1 MGIQADT
8 GAPEN
13 KKQEESKMK
22 KKVLLTPGPTPVPE
36 RALTRMA
43 MPIMHHRH
51 SEFKKVLG
59 EVREGLRY
67 IFQTKSEVIIFASSG
82 TGAMEAAV
90 SNTLCKGDPVLV
102 VQGGKFGERWAQIC
116 KAFGVNADIIE
127 VEWGK
132 AVKVSD
138 VESKLKAKSYKALLV
153 QATETSTGVK
163 HPVKELADLVRGT
176 DTLFIVDGVTG
187 VGVFPL
193 PFDEWGI
200 DVLVTG
206 SQKALMLPPGLAFAA
221 LSEKAWKACDRSD
234 LPKYYFNFKKELK
247 NLSNNET
254 AYTPAVS
261 LLVGLHEVIKIYK
274 EETLEKIFAEN
285 AKMALATR
293 EALKAIGLKLFA
305 PESPS
310 EACTAAW
317 TPEGVDGAEV
327 VKRIRDVYGY
337 AIAGGQD
344 KVKGKIIRIAH
355 MGYITRFDI
364 IACISALEQT
374 LMDLGYK
381 FELGAGVRRAEQIFG
396 D

>member
-1 MGIQADT
+1 
-8 GAPEN
+8 
-13 KKQEESKMK
+13 MK
-22 KKVLLTPGPTPVPE
+22 KKTLLTPGPTPVPE

-43 MPIMHHRH
+43 MPALHHRH

-59 EVREGLRY
+59 EVREGLKY
-67 IFQTKSEVIIFASSG
+67 IFSTKGEVIIFASSG

-90 SNTLCKGDPVLV
+90 TNTLCKGDQVLV
-102 VQGGKFGERWAQIC
+102 VRSGKFGERWADIC
-116 KAFGVNADIIE
+116 KAYGLNADCID

-132 AVKVSD
+132 AVEVAE
-138 VESKLKAKSYKALLV
+138 VEARLKAKPYKAFLI

-163 HPVKELADLVRGT
+163 HPIKPFADLLKNT

-221 LSEKAWKACDRSD
+221 LSEKAWKACDQSD

-247 NLSNNET
+247 NLGNNET

-261 LLVGLHEVIKIYK
+261 LVVGLNEVIKMYK

-285 AKMALATR
+285 GKMAQACR
-293 EALKAIGLKLFA
+293 EAMKGLGLKLFA
-305 PESPS
+305 PDSPS

-317 TPEGVDGAEV
+317 TPAGVDGAEI

-355 MGYITRFDI
+355 MGYITRYDL
-364 IACISALEQT
+364 IACIAALEQT
-374 LMDLGYK
+374 LADLGYK
-381 FELGAGVRRAEQIFG
+381 FELGAGVKQAIKILG

>member
-1 MGIQADT
+1 
-8 GAPEN
+8 
-13 KKQEESKMK
+13 MK
-22 KKVLLTPGPTPVPE
+22 KKTLLTPGPTPVPE

-43 MPIMHHRH
+43 MPAMHHRH

-59 EVREGLRY
+59 EVREGLKY

-90 SNTLCKGDPVLV
+90 TNTLCKGDQVLV
-102 VQGGKFGERWAQIC
+102 AQAGKFGERWAQIC
-116 KAFGVNADIIE
+116 AAYGVNADVIT

-132 AVKVSD
+132 AVD
-138 VESKLKAKSYKALLV
+138 VKTVEAKLKEKKYKAFFI

-163 HPVKELADLVRGT
+163 HPIKPFADMLKNT
-176 DTLFIVDGVTG
+176 DTLFVVDGVTG

-200 DVLVTG
+200 DILVTG

-221 LSEKAWKACDRSD
+221 LSEKAWKACDKSD

-247 NLSNNET
+247 NLGKDET

-261 LLVGLHEVIKIYK
+261 LLVGLAEVIKMYK
-274 EETLEKIFAEN
+274 EETLEKVFAEN
-285 AKMALATR
+285 AKMAEATR
-293 EALKAIGLKLFA
+293 AALTVLGLKLFA
-305 PESPS
+305 PDAPS

-317 TPEGVDGAEV
+317 TPAGIDGAEI
-327 VKRIRDVYGY
+327 VKKIRDVYGY

-344 KVKGKIIRIAH
+344 QVKGKIIRIAH
-355 MGYITRFDI
+355 MGYINRWDI
-364 IACISALEQT
+364 VAGIAALEQT
-374 LMDLGYK
+374 LSDLGYK
-381 FELGAGVRRAEQIFG
+381 FEIGSGVKAAMQVFG
-396 D
+396 KK

>member
-1 MGIQADT
+1 MR
-8 GAPEN
+8 
-13 KKQEESKMK
+13 KKC
-22 KKVLLTPGPTPVPE
+22 LLTPGPTPVPE
-36 RALTRMA
+36 RVLTRMA
-43 MPIMHHRH
+43 MPVLHHRH
-51 SEFKKVLG
+51 AEFKKLLG
-59 EVREGLRY
+59 EVREGLKY
-67 IFQTKSEVIIFASSG
+67 LFQTKSEVIIFAASG

-90 SNTLCKGDPVLV
+90 TNTLCKGDPVLV
-102 VQGGKFGERWAQIC
+102 VRGGKFGERWADIC
-116 KAFGVNADIIE
+116 KAYGVNADCIE

-138 VESKLKAKSYKALLV
+138 VAAKLKEKSYKALMV
-153 QATETSTGVK
+153 QATETSTAVK
-163 HPVKELADLVRGT
+163 HPIKELAELTKAT
-176 DTLFIVDGVTG
+176 DTLLIVDGVTG

-206 SQKALMLPPGLAFAA
+206 SQKALMLPPGLSFAA
-221 LSEKAWKACDRSD
+221 LSERAWKACEKSD
-234 LPKYYFNFKKELK
+234 LPKYYFNFRKELK
-247 NLSNNET
+247 NLGNNET

-261 LLVGLHEVIKIYK
+261 LIVGLHEVIKMYK
-274 EETLEKIFAEN
+274 EETLEKVFAEN
-285 AKMALATR
+285 ARMAEATR
-293 EALKAIGLKLFA
+293 EALKAIGLKLYA

-317 TPEGVDGAEV
+317 TPESVDGAEV

-355 MGYITRFDI
+355 MGYITRYDI
-364 IACISALEQT
+364 IAGIAALEQT
-374 LMDLGYK
+374 LVDLGYK

>member
-1 MGIQADT
+1 
-8 GAPEN
+8 
-13 KKQEESKMK
+13 MK

-43 MPIMHHRH
+43 MPALHHRH

-59 EVREGLRY
+59 EVREGLKY
-67 IFQTKSEVIIFASSG
+67 IFQTKGEVIIFASSG

-90 SNTLCKGDPVLV
+90 TNTLCKGDSVLV
-102 VQGGKFGERWAQIC
+102 VQGGKFGERWGQIC
-116 KAFGVNADIIE
+116 KAYGVVADILE

-132 AVKVSD
+132 AVKVAE
-138 VESKLKAKSYKALLV
+138 VAAKLKEKPYKALLV
-153 QATETSTGVK
+153 QATETSTAVR
-163 HPVKELADLVRGT
+163 HPVKELAELVKGT
-176 DTLFIVDGVTG
+176 DTLYIVDGVTG

-193 PFDEWGI
+193 PFDELGI

-221 LSEKAWKACDRSD
+221 LSEKAWKACDKSD

-247 NLSNNET
+247 NLGNNET

-261 LLVGLHEVIKIYK
+261 LLVGLHEVIKMYK
-274 EETLEKIFAEN
+274 EETLEKVFAEN
-285 AKMALATR
+285 AKMA
-293 EALKAIGLKLFA
+293 EACRAALVALGLKLFA

-317 TPEGVDGAEV
+317 TPANVDGAEV

-344 KVKGKIIRIAH
+344 QVKGKIIRIAH
-355 MGYITRFDI
+355 MGYISRYDLV
-364 IACISALEQT
+364 ACIAALEQT
-374 LMDLGYK
+374 LNDLGFK
-381 FELGAGVRRAEQIFG
+381 VEPGKGVGAATAVLGK
-396 D
+396 

>member
-1 MGIQADT
+1 
-8 GAPEN
+8 
-13 KKQEESKMK
+13 
-22 KKVLLTPGPTPVPE
+22 
-36 RALTRMA
+36 MA
-43 MPIMHHRH
+43 MPVMHHRH
-51 SEFKKVLG
+51 SEFKKLLG
-59 EVREGLRY
+59 EVREGLKY
-67 IFQTKSEVIIFASSG
+67 LFQTKSEVIIFAASG

-90 SNTLCKGDPVLV
+90 TNTLCKGDQTLV
-102 VQGGKFGERWAQIC
+102 VRGGKFGERWADIC
-116 KAFGVNADIIE
+116 KAFGVNADCID

-138 VESKLKAKSYKALLV
+138 VAAKLKEKSYKALLV

-163 HPVKELADLVRGT
+163 HPIKELADITKAT
-176 DTLFIVDGVTG
+176 DTLLIVDGVTG

-206 SQKALMLPPGLAFAA
+206 SQKALMLPPGLSFAA
-221 LSEKAWKACDRSD
+221 LSERAWKACDKSD

-247 NLSNNET
+247 NYANNET

-261 LLVGLHEVIKIYK
+261 LLCGLHEVVKIYR

-285 AKMALATR
+285 AKMAEATR
-293 EALKAIGLKLFA
+293 EAMKAIGLKLFA
-305 PESPS
+305 PGAPS

-317 TPEGVDGAEV
+317 TPSEVDGAEV

-355 MGYITRFDI
+355 MGYITRYDI
-364 IACISALEQT
+364 IAGIAALEQT
-374 LMDLGYK
+374 LTDLGYK
-381 FELGAGVRRAEQIFG
+381 FEIGAGVRRAEQVFG

>member
-1 MGIQADT
+1 MR
-8 GAPEN
+8 
-13 KKQEESKMK
+13 KKC
-22 KKVLLTPGPTPVPE
+22 LLTPGPTPVPE
-36 RALTRMA
+36 RVLTRMA
-43 MPIMHHRH
+43 MPVLHHRH
-51 SEFKKVLG
+51 AEFKKLLG
-59 EVREGLRY
+59 EVREGLKY
-67 IFQTKSEVIIFASSG
+67 LFQTKSEVIIFAASG

-90 SNTLCKGDPVLV
+90 TNTLCKGDPVLV
-102 VQGGKFGERWAQIC
+102 VRGGKFGERWADIC
-116 KAFGVNADIIE
+116 KAYGVNADCIE

-138 VESKLKAKSYKALLV
+138 VAAKLKEKSYKALLV
-153 QATETSTGVK
+153 QATETSTAVK
-163 HPVKELADLVRGT
+163 HPIKELAELAKAT
-176 DTLFIVDGVTG
+176 DTLLIVDGVTG

-206 SQKALMLPPGLAFAA
+206 SQKALMLPPGLSFAA
-221 LSEKAWKACDRSD
+221 LSERAWKACEKSD
-234 LPKYYFNFKKELK
+234 LPKYYFNFRKELK
-247 NLSNNET
+247 NLGNNET

-261 LLVGLHEVIKIYK
+261 LIVGLHEVIKMYK
-274 EETLEKIFAEN
+274 EETLEKVFAEN
-285 AKMALATR
+285 ARMAEATR
-293 EALKAIGLKLFA
+293 EALKAIGLKLYA

-317 TPEGVDGAEV
+317 TPESVDGAEV

-355 MGYITRFDI
+355 MGYITRYDI
-364 IACISALEQT
+364 IAGIAALEQT
-374 LMDLGYK
+374 LVDLGYK

>member
-1 MGIQADT
+1 
-8 GAPEN
+8 
-13 KKQEESKMK
+13 MK
-22 KKVLLTPGPTPVPE
+22 KKTLLTPGPTPVPE

-43 MPIMHHRH
+43 MPAMHHRH

-90 SNTLCKGDPVLV
+90 TNTLCKGDQVLV
-102 VQGGKFGERWAQIC
+102 VQAGKFGERWAQIC
-116 KAFGVNADIIE
+116 KAYGVNADVIT

-132 AVKVSD
+132 AVD
-138 VESKLKAKSYKALLV
+138 VKTVEAKLKEKNYKAFFI

-163 HPVKELADLVRGT
+163 HPIKPFADMLKNT
-176 DTLFIVDGVTG
+176 ETLFIVDGVTG

-221 LSEKAWKACDRSD
+221 LSEKAWKACDKSD
-234 LPKYYFNFKKELK
+234 LPKYYFNFKKEIK
-247 NLSNNET
+247 NLGNNET

-261 LLVGLHEVIKIYK
+261 LLVGLAEVIKMYK
-274 EETLEKIFAEN
+274 EETLEKVFAEN
-285 AKMALATR
+285 AKMAEACR
-293 EALKAIGLKLFA
+293 EALKGLGLKLFA
-305 PESPS
+305 PDAPS

-317 TPEGVDGAEV
+317 TPADVDGAEI
-327 VKRIRDVYGY
+327 VKKIRDVYGY

-344 KVKGKIIRIAH
+344 QVKGKIIRIAH
-355 MGYITRFDI
+355 MGYISRYDL
-364 IACISALEQT
+364 IACIAALEQT
-374 LMDLGYK
+374 LLDLGYK
-381 FELGAGVRRAEQIFG
+381 FELGSGVKAAIKVLG
-396 D
+396 N

>member
-1 MGIQADT
+1 
-8 GAPEN
+8 
-13 KKQEESKMK
+13 MK

-43 MPIMHHRH
+43 MPALHHRH

-59 EVREGLRY
+59 EVREGLKY
-67 IFQTKSEVIIFASSG
+67 IFQTKGEVIIFASSG

-90 SNTLCKGDPVLV
+90 TNTLCKGDSVLV
-102 VQGGKFGERWAQIC
+102 VQGGKFGERWGQIC
-116 KAFGVNADIIE
+116 KAYGVVADILE

-132 AVKVSD
+132 AVKVAE
-138 VESKLKAKSYKALLV
+138 VAAKLKEKPYKALLV
-153 QATETSTGVK
+153 QATETSTAVR
-163 HPVKELADLVRGT
+163 HPVKELAELVKVT
-176 DTLFIVDGVTG
+176 DTLYIVDGVTG

-193 PFDEWGI
+193 PFDELGI

-221 LSEKAWKACDRSD
+221 LSEKAWKACDKSD

-247 NLSNNET
+247 NLGNNET

-261 LLVGLHEVIKIYK
+261 LLVGLHEVIKMYK
-274 EETLEKIFAEN
+274 EETLEKVFAEN
-285 AKMALATR
+285 AKMA
-293 EALKAIGLKLFA
+293 EACRAALVALGLKLFA

-317 TPEGVDGAEV
+317 TPANVDGAEV

-344 KVKGKIIRIAH
+344 QVKGKIIRIAH
-355 MGYITRFDI
+355 MGYISRYDLV
-364 IACISALEQT
+364 ACIAALEQT
-374 LMDLGYK
+374 LNDLGFK
-381 FELGAGVRRAEQIFG
+381 VEPGKGVGAATAVLGK
-396 D
+396 

>member
-1 MGIQADT
+1 
-8 GAPEN
+8 
-13 KKQEESKMK
+13 MK
-22 KKVLLTPGPTPVPE
+22 KKTLLTPGPTPVPE

-43 MPIMHHRH
+43 MPAMHHRH

-59 EVREGLRY
+59 EVREGLKY
-67 IFQTKSEVIIFASSG
+67 IFQTQSEVIIFASSG

-90 SNTLCKGDPVLV
+90 TNTLCKGDQVLV
-102 VQGGKFGERWAQIC
+102 VRGGKFGERWGSIC
-116 KAFGVNADIIE
+116 EAYGLKPDYLD

-132 AVKVSD
+132 AVEVKTA
-138 VESKLKAKSYKALLV
+138 EARLKAKPYKAFFI
-153 QATETSTGVK
+153 QATETSTAVK
-163 HPVKELADLVRGT
+163 HPVKPFADMLKGT

-221 LSEKAWKACDRSD
+221 LSPKAWKACDKSD
-234 LPKYYFNFKKELK
+234 LPKFYFNFKKELK
-247 NLSNNET
+247 NLGNNET

-261 LLVGLHEVIKIYK
+261 LVVGLHEVIKMYK
-274 EETLEKIFAEN
+274 EETLEKVFAEN
-285 AKMALATR
+285 AKMAEACR
-293 EALKAIGLKLFA
+293 EAMKGLGLKLFA
-305 PESPS
+305 PDSPS

-317 TPEGVDGAEV
+317 TPAGVDGAEV

-355 MGYITRFDI
+355 MGYITRYDL
-364 IACISALEQT
+364 IACIAALEQT
-374 LMDLGYK
+374 LLDLGHK
-381 FELGAGVRRAEQIFG
+381 FELGSGVKAAIKVLG